1 MASARPIDIS
11 GGPKSNR
18 VGGGFKA
25 ASALARTPVRA
36 VAGKRGIAEARL
48 LTHWR
53 EIVGEDLS
61 TFTRPIR
68 VRSDRRG
75 LSLGGVL
82 VLAVAGPRA
91 SEVEHQIPR
100 IIERVNG
107 YYGYKAVVEV
117 KLTQAIGRFPTTPAI
132 DEATVAAAP
141 SDLPEEKR
149 QRLDAMTSP
158 ILDDQLREALSRL
171 GANVMAKKSGKR
183 KTSA

>member
-1 MASARPIDIS
+1 MSGERDSIAIAR
-11 GGPKSNR
+11 R
-18 VGGGFKA
+18 
-25 ASALARTPVRA
+25 
-36 VAGKRGIAEARL
+36 KRGFERASGLLQSRIRKAGETRGFAVSRL

-117 KLTQAIGRFPTTPAI
+117 KLTQAIGPFPTAPAI